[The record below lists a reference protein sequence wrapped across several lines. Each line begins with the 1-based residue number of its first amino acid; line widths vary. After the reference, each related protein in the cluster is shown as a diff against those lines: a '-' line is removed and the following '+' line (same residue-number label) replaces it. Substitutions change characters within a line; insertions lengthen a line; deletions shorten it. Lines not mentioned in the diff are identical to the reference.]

1 MSKSKR
7 LRKRFAAFVY
17 QLTPDQVREQLILA
31 YLQMEKCQNVLNGY
45 DVEPV
50 EMMDNGDSSDLE
62 LFYRCKKAS
71 EELAYL
77 NQLVHDGKKV
87 GTIELEVKLDTRE
100 LQNELV
106 KLREYLKPNSFDLDA
121 ILRLKA
127 ELSNNSESLEESE
140 KVRESPEES
149 ERSGNLFAKGQ
160 EVWYMF
166 GDRVQHSTIE
176 YPMHDV
182 DGITIYRT
190 KLGHNTAE
198 CETFCSLEELLENL
212 KKTVNE

>member
-7 LRKRFAAFVY
+7 LRKRFTAFVN

-71 EELAYL
+71 EEVAYL

-87 GTIELEVKLDTRE
+87 GTLQLEVKIDTHKFE
-100 LQNELV
+100 KEIDS
-106 KLREYLKPNSFDLDA
+106 LREYLNPRIFDLETF
-121 ILRLKA
+121 LRSKGGLPKI
-127 ELSNNSESLEESE
+127 
-140 KVRESPEES
+140 S
-149 ERSGNLFAKGQ
+149 ERFRKSDWSGFLFGKGQ

-190 KLGHNTAE
+190 KLGHTTAE